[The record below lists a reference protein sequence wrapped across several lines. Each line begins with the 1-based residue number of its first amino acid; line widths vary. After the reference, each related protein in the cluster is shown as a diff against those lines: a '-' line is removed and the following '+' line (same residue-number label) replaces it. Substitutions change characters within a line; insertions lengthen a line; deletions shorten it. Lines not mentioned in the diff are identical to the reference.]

1 MYWEKEIETMDR
13 DDLSK
18 LQRVK
23 LGETLERAMTSVHYG
38 KRFAEMGLDVGGIR
52 TVADV
57 EKLPL
62 TTKEDLRENW
72 PYGFLACS
80 RDELIRMHSSSGTTG
95 RATAIFHTTGDI
107 GAWTNLLARCMYM
120 AGMRRS
126 DVFQNMMTYGL
137 FTGGLG
143 FHYGAEKIGALVIP
157 AGAGNSKRQIQLMRD
172 FETTAI
178 HIIPSYAL
186 HLSTVF
192 TEVGVDP
199 RRDTKLRLAFLGA
212 EPHSEKMRRKIEDL
226 YGFKAFNSYGLS
238 EMNGPG
244 MAFEC
249 PEQNGMHI
257 WEDNYIVEIIDP
269 VTLKPVPDGE
279 EGELVTTTLL
289 REGMPILRY
298 RTKDLTR
305 IIPGPCPCGRTH
317 RRIER
322 IKGRTDDMMI
332 LKGVNIFPIQI
343 EKKLMEI
350 PGVGTN
356 FVIILDRADYND
368 SMTVKVEV
376 QKEFFG
382 GNLQQLEALR
392 RRIVE
397 ELKSDI
403 LITPRVDLVEP
414 DSLPQS
420 EGKAKRV
427 IDNRKDEYRG
437 LT

>member
-1 MYWEKEIETMDR
+1 MYWDQKIETMER
-13 DDLSK
+13 GELEK
-18 LQRVK
+18 LQLAR
-23 LGETLERAMTSVHYG
+23 LGRTLERAKQSEHYG
-38 KRFAEMGLDVGGIR
+38 RLFGQMKLATEKIR
-52 TVADV
+52 TLADV
-57 EKLPL
+57 AELPL
-62 TTKEDLRENW
+62 TTKDDLRELW

-80 RDELIRMHSSSGTTG
+80 RDELVRMHSSSGTTG
-95 RATAIFHTTGDI
+95 RATVIFHTASDI
-107 GAWTNLLARCMYM
+107 AAWTDLLARSMYM
-120 AGMRRS
+120 TGMRRS

-157 AGAGNSKRQIQLMRD
+157 AGAGNSKRQIQLIRD
-172 FETTAI
+172 FETTAV

-192 TEVGVDP
+192 GEIGCDP

-212 EPHSEKMRRKIEDL
+212 EPHSEKMRRKIEAF

-257 WEDNYIVEIIDP
+257 WEDNFIVEIIDP
-269 VTLKPVPDGE
+269 ETLKPLPDGE

-343 EKKLMEI
+343 EKKLMEV

-356 FVIILDRADYND
+356 FLIILEREGYND
-368 SMTVKVEV
+368 HMTVKVEV
-376 QKEFFG
+376 QKEYFG
-382 GNLQQLEALR
+382 GDLSQLETLR

-403 LITPRVDLVEP
+403 LISPKVDLVEP
-414 DSLPQS
+414 DSLPKS

-427 IDNRKDEYRG
+427 IDNRKD
-437 LT
+437 

>member
-1 MYWEKEIETMDR
+1 
-13 DDLSK
+13 
-18 LQRVK
+18 
-23 LGETLERAMTSVHYG
+23 
-38 KRFAEMGLDVGGIR
+38 
-52 TVADV
+52 
-57 EKLPL
+57 
-62 TTKEDLRENW
+62 
-72 PYGFLACS
+72 
-80 RDELIRMHSSSGTTG
+80 
-95 RATAIFHTTGDI
+95 
-107 GAWTNLLARCMYM
+107 
-120 AGMRRS
+120 
-126 DVFQNMMTYGL
+126 MMTYGL

-226 YGFKAFNSYGLS
+226 YGFRAFNSYGLS

-249 PEQNGMHI
+249 PEQDGMHI

-269 VTLKPVPDGE
+269 MTLKPVPDGE

-298 RTKDLTR
+298 RTMDLTR

-382 GNLQQLEALR
+382 GDLRQLEALR

-427 IDNRKDEYRG
+427 IDNRKD
-437 LT
+437 

>member
-13 DDLSK
+13 EQLER
-18 LQRVK
+18 LQAVR
-23 LGETLERAMTSVHYG
+23 LRETLERVKQSVHYG
-38 KRFAEMGLDVGGIR
+38 KLFAEIGLDVGGIR
-52 TVADV
+52 TAADV

-95 RATAIFHTTGDI
+95 RSVVIFHTTGDI
-107 GAWTNLLARCMYM
+107 GAWANIAARSMYM
-120 AGMRRS
+120 TGMRRS

-143 FHYGAEKIGALVIP
+143 LHYGAEKIGALVIP
-157 AGAGNSKRQIQLMRD
+157 AGAGNSRRQIQLMRD

-192 TEVGVDP
+192 AEVGVDP

-212 EPHSEKMRRKIEDL
+212 EPHSDKMRRKIEKF

-257 WEDNYIVEIIDP
+257 WEDNYIVEIVDP

-343 EKKLMEI
+343 EKRLMEI

-368 SMTVKVEV
+368 SLTVKVEV
-376 QKEFFG
+376 QKNFFG

-392 RRIVE
+392 RRIAE

-427 IDNRKDEYRG
+427 IDNRKD
-437 LT
+437 

>member
-13 DDLSK
+13 EQLER
-18 LQRVK
+18 LQAVR
-23 LGETLERAMTSVHYG
+23 LRETLERAKKSVHYG
-38 KRFAEMGLDVGGIR
+38 KRFAVMGLDIGGIR

-62 TTKEDLRENW
+62 TTKDDLRENW

-95 RATAIFHTTGDI
+95 RATVIFHTTCDI

-186 HLSTVF
+186 HLSGVF
-192 TEVGVDP
+192 AEVGVDP
-199 RRDTKLRLAFLGA
+199 RRDTKLRMAFIGA
-212 EPHSEKMRRKIEDL
+212 EPHSEKMRRKIEEL

-244 MAFEC
+244 VAFC
-249 PEQNGMHI
+249 S
-257 WEDNYIVEIIDP
+257 
-269 VTLKPVPDGE
+269 
-279 EGELVTTTLL
+279 
-289 REGMPILRY
+289 
-298 RTKDLTR
+298 
-305 IIPGPCPCGRTH
+305 
-317 RRIER
+317 
-322 IKGRTDDMMI
+322 
-332 LKGVNIFPIQI
+332 
-343 EKKLMEI
+343 
-350 PGVGTN
+350 
-356 FVIILDRADYND
+356 RA
-368 SMTVKVEV
+368 
-376 QKEFFG
+376 
-382 GNLQQLEALR
+382 
-392 RRIVE
+392 
-397 ELKSDI
+397 
-403 LITPRVDLVEP
+403 
-414 DSLPQS
+414 
-420 EGKAKRV
+420 
-427 IDNRKDEYRG
+427 
-437 LT
+437 

>member
-13 DDLSK
+13 EPLERMQTARLRET
-18 LQRVK
+18 LQRAK
-23 LGETLERAMTSVHYG
+23 KSVHYG
-38 KRFAEMGLDVGGIR
+38 KRFAEMGLDVDGIR

-62 TTKEDLRENW
+62 TNKEDLRESW

-80 RDELIRMHSSSGTTG
+80 RDDLIRMHSSSGTTG
-95 RATAIFHTTGDI
+95 RATVIFHTANDI
-107 GAWTNLLARCMYM
+107 AAWTNLLARSMYM

-192 TEVGVDP
+192 KEVGVDP

-212 EPHSEKMRRKIEDL
+212 EPHSEKMRLRIEDL
-226 YGFKAFNSYGLS
+226 YGFKGFNSYGLS

-257 WEDNYIVEIIDP
+257 WEDNFIVEIIDP
-269 VTLKPVPDGE
+269 VTQKPLPEGE
-279 EGELVTTTLL
+279 EGELVATTLV
-289 REGMPILRY
+289 RDGMPILRY

-350 PGVGTN
+350 PGIGTN
-356 FVIILDRADYND
+356 FVIILDREDYND

-397 ELKSDI
+397 ELRSDI

-414 DSLPQS
+414 DSLPKS

-427 IDNRKDEYRG
+427 IDNRKD
-437 LT
+437 